1 MPKSTPQKLAYQ
13 AARNAEPA
21 EKKQRAEY
29 NRIRREAIAEGIVKK
44 GDGVD
49 MAHKKSV
56 DKGGSN
62 ARSNVRPQEAS
73 TNRGWRAKEPEMYTK
88 KKG

>member
-1 MPKSTPQKLAYQ
+1 MTKSTPAKLEYQ
-13 AARNAEPA
+13 RKLNAKPTEL
-21 EKKQRAEY
+21 KQRAEY
-29 NRIRREAIAEGIVKK
+29 NRIRREAIAEGVVKK

-62 ARSNVRPQEAS
+62 TRSNVKPQDAS
-73 TNRGWRAKEPEMYTK
+73 KNRGWRKIEPEMYSRRK
-88 KKG
+88 